1 MVQRCLSMLLTELG
15 GADRATPL
23 LVNIVGM
30 SSLLSYLLLET
41 DINQVSSRLSESLGK
56 VLDASRVLVLPYKTT
71 IVLYDV

>member
-1 MVQRCLSMLLTELG
+1 MLLTELG
-15 GADRATPL
+15 RTDRATPL

-41 DINQVSSRLSESLGK
+41 DINQVPSGLSESLSK
-56 VLDASRVLVLPYKTT
+56 VLDASWVLVLPHKTT